1 MITFLVEDMTCGH
14 CEATL
19 RKALGAIDPE
29 ARVQIDLPAHLVQV
43 ESVRLDSKAVAEAI
57 SAAGYTPQQ
66 R

>member
-29 ARVQIDLPAHLVQV
+29 ARVQIDLPSHLLQV
-43 ESVRLDSKAVAEAI
+43 ESARLDSKAISDAI
-57 SAAGYTPQQ
+57 SAEGYTPQQ